1 MAFLH
6 DRLERRL
13 AEFVILLLN
22 CRSLVVDRPEV
33 LDQCR
38 REELCRVKQ
47 LLLLRRLHLV
57 RLLEVGQVCWIFVP
71 RDVERSIQLLF
82 VHLLM
87 LFRFFSLARET
98 LLLLVALQHFVKF
111 LIGLAETVLL
121 ADGLDEV
128 WEILEPAVFEEMR
141 KN

>member
-1 MAFLH
+1 M
-6 DRLERRL
+6 
-13 AEFVILLLN
+13 
-22 CRSLVVDRPEV
+22 
-33 LDQCR
+33 
-38 REELCRVKQ
+38 
-47 LLLLRRLHLV
+47 LLRRLHLV

-128 WEILEPAVFEEMR
+128 WEILEPAVLEEMR